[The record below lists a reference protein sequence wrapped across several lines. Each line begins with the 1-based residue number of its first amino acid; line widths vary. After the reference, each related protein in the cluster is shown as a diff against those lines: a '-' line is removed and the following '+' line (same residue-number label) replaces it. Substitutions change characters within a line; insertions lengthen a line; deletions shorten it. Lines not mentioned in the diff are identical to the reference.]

1 MLVLHLKRVCD
12 LSMFISFLIIFYAK
26 ILGPFI
32 SRGDRWRGIRLV
44 VATGVAIPPQCHYC
58 KRQHAI
64 QKEILHFSVIM
75 MIQKRKSLQLILNGN
90 SERRKSKLIRGN
102 SNVHGQVLDNVYIV
116 HCMRSKGMAVT
127 GIPLCWAKAN
137 YYSTSCMHKVSS
149 SSSTRHM
156 INNISEK
163 IFNLVFIC
171 YLTSKNIL

>member
-116 HCMRSKGMAVT
+116 HCMRSKMWLAREWQSQASLSVGQRQTIILLLV
-127 GIPLCWAKAN
+127 C
-137 YYSTSCMHKVSS
+137 
-149 SSSTRHM
+149 TRYHQA
-156 INNISEK
+156 
-163 IFNLVFIC
+163 LAPD
-171 YLTSKNIL
+171 T